1 MANLIGQIDAIVQR
15 GVSAKRNV
23 GKWPKPFL
31 RFLWSLSESFLCFC
45 TNNMLYE
52 FWRTRCFFLHRR
64 HSCSINSRIFLF
76 LPDFVFQVCVGTHMA
91 CKMDD
96 RSTVELLFEV
106 RRVSNELAL
115 I

>member
-1 MANLIGQIDAIVQR
+1 MFFFCIDAILALLIVEL
-15 GVSAKRNV
+15 SH
-23 GKWPKPFL
+23 PFL
-31 RFLWSLSESFLCFC
+31 ILE
-45 TNNMLYE
+45 
-52 FWRTRCFFLHRR
+52 
-64 HSCSINSRIFLF
+64 LF
-76 LPDFVFQVCVGTHMA
+76 LPDFGSFFLKFFPDYVFQVYVGTHMA